1 MYTPLSKRT
10 GQNGSVFQNRQKK
23 NAASRQQVSFE
34 DNRASTVRQQKLMEG
49 IHQSEDTAQ
58 AKTKTPAASSTGSN
72 AVIQRYTVLN
82 PQDYQTTDDGQKPM
96 FPSNQLESERETTR
110 QGGLKSIVSK
120 RNWIP
125 RIHDNPPLKVSQK
138 GLLALESTVGQPR
151 VFYGEAGN
159 IQDFRQR
166 LINIRS
172 RITLD
177 KEPGATVTTPKN
189 PANPD
194 GQTRD
199 LIRVKPVK
207 SPHVN
212 PNEEL
217 MDTSVCTH
225 VSGKIVGG
233 KHLVIG
239 NKSGSEKV
247 LGSVKVSDG
256 NKFGRVLNQ
265 LDENNTTEGF
275 EDQWQNDV
283 NPYIFNNG
291 PISEEVHN
299 YFKTEGFLGI
309 RVRPSARILRALSL
323 DGIPKA
329 LWKQVY
335 KIYDQKNA
343 ENNKLI
349 EGDVFS
355 HITGFLKTQDT
366 IRYKKT
372 KGNQDLT
379 SDLGINEHTAP
390 EVGESF
396 SSFALPSPGT
406 IDHKGITGDGVDVIN
421 LDHSETKK
429 LIKEFLSLQSSSE
442 KLGWLA
448 KSQYQK
454 AKGLVQFGDHHA
466 AVVAKDGPDTVTFEN
481 YNRGVESDVFLDE
494 VWEGWFHGSEEFRK
508 DVNSEVRDM
517 LRSIREEEQNPNYD
531 NYARKNE
538 SFKKKKAAL
547 DRFQQDFIQ
556 ITARVRAKIET
567 NIFDEQNDLWHFNM
581 YGPAGAQFTDENGDV
596 SGQSFHDVWSKSVP
610 NTVTVRTTGL
620 VDHHMTQ
627 SVREKLPALA
637 FQLIKGNNFEDPLYI
652 YTDFIS
658 YVEKYLD
665 PATRRI
671 DLSDVMVKLQKIED
685 DYPDLDSSETKEA
698 AILFNRNKAEILK
711 KIMEFR
717 HGSRMQSQ
725 QLDYNRKKALEL
737 LPTHFEIGLK
747 YARWSQENRTES
759 KRLDNKAAFFTDFYK
774 NG

>member
-1 MYTPLSKRT
+1 MYTPFNKKTVQKNSAI
-10 GQNGSVFQNRQKK
+10 QNKQAKSS
-23 NAASRQQVSFE
+23 ASRQQLSFE
-34 DNRASTVRQQKLMEG
+34 DNRASTVQQQRLIAGIRQ
-49 IHQSEDTAQ
+49 SSDTTQ
-58 AKTKTPAASSTGSN
+58 AKAKSQTAGSN
-72 AVIQRYTVLN
+72 AVIQRYTIVD
-82 PQDYQTTDDGQKPM
+82 PQDYQTQDDGQKPL
-96 FPSNQLESERETTR
+96 FPSNQLESGRETTT
-110 QGGLKSIVSK
+110 QGGLKSVVSK
-120 RNWIP
+120 RNWKL
-125 RIHDNPPLKVSQK
+125 RTKDNPPLKVSEK
-138 GLLALESTVGQPR
+138 GLLALESTVGQPK

-159 IQDFRQR
+159 IQNFRQR

-177 KEPGATVTTPKN
+177 QEPGAKVTTPKN

-194 GQTRD
+194 GQTQD

-217 MDTSVCTH
+217 MDVSVCTF
-225 VSGKIVGG
+225 VSEKIVGG
-233 KHLVIG
+233 KHLVTG
-239 NKSGSEKV
+239 NKPGSEKV
-247 LGSVKVSDG
+247 LGSVKLSDG

-275 EDQWQNDV
+275 EDKWQNDV
-283 NPYIFNNG
+283 SPYTFNNG
-291 PISEEVHN
+291 PISEEVDN
-299 YFKTEGFLGI
+299 YFKTGFLGI
-309 RVRPSARILRALSL
+309 RVRPSDRILRALSA
-323 DGIPKA
+323 DGVPKA

-335 KIYDQKNA
+335 EIYNQKSA
-343 ENNKLI
+343 ENNNSI
-349 EGDVFS
+349 EDDVFP
-355 HITGFLKTQDT
+355 HITGYLKTQDT

-372 KGNQDLT
+372 KGNQELT
-379 SDLGINEHTAP
+379 RDLGINEHTAP
-390 EVGESF
+390 EVGESY

-406 IDHKGITGDGVDVIN
+406 IDQKGITGDGVDVTT
-421 LDHSETKK
+421 LDHSETQK
-429 LIKEFLSLQSSSE
+429 LIKRFLALQTSSE
-442 KLGWLA
+442 KLGLLA

-454 AKGLVQFGDHHA
+454 AKGFVQFGDHHA

-481 YNRGVESDVFLDE
+481 YNRGVESDVFLDD
-494 VWEGWFHGSEEFRK
+494 VWEGWFTGSEEFRK

-531 NYARKNE
+531 NYLRKLR
-538 SFKKKKAAL
+538 SFKKKKEAL
-547 DRFQQDFIQ
+547 DKFQQDFVQ
-556 ITARVRAKIET
+556 ITAKVRAKLET

-581 YGPAGAQFTDENGDV
+581 YGPANKTFTDENGNV

-620 VDHHMTQ
+620 VDHHMIQ

-637 FQLIKGNNFEDPLYI
+637 FQLIKGSNFEDPLYI

-665 PATRRI
+665 PSTRRI

-685 DYPDLDSSETKEA
+685 NYPDLDSSETKEA
-698 AILFNRNKAEILK
+698 AFLFTRNKSEILK

-717 HGSRMQSQ
+717 HASQMQSQ
-725 QLDYNRKKALEL
+725 QHDYNRKKALEL
-737 LPTHFEIGLK
+737 LPTNYEIGLK
-747 YARWSQENRTES
+747 YARWSQENRSES
-759 KRLDNKAAFFTDFYK
+759 KLLSNKAAFFLDFYK

>member
-1 MYTPLSKRT
+1 MYTPLSKKT
-10 GQNGSVFQNRQKK
+10 GQNNSASHEKQAKSS
-23 NAASRQQVSFE
+23 ASRQQVSFE
-34 DNRASTVRQQKLMEG
+34 DNRTSTVWQQKLMEG
-49 IHQSEDTAQ
+49 IRQSADTAQ
-58 AKTKTPAASSTGSN
+58 AKTKTPAASSSGSN

-82 PQDYQTTDDGQKPM
+82 PQDYQTTDDGKKPM
-96 FPSNQLESERETTR
+96 FPSNQLESERETTK
-110 QGGLKSIVSK
+110 QGGLESVVSK
-120 RNWIP
+120 RNWKP
-125 RIHDNPPLKVSQK
+125 RTKDNPPLKVSQK
-138 GLLALESTVGQPR
+138 GLLALESTVGQPK

-217 MDTSVCTH
+217 MDASVCTF
-225 VSGKIVGG
+225 VSEKIVGG
-233 KHLVIG
+233 KNLVIG
-239 NKSGSEKV
+239 DKPGSEKV
-247 LGSVKVSDG
+247 LGSVKLSDG
-256 NKFGRVLNQ
+256 NKFARVLNH
-265 LDENNTTEGF
+265 LDENQTTEGF

-283 NPYIFNNG
+283 SPYVFNNG
-291 PISEEVHN
+291 PISGEVN
-299 YFKTEGFLGI
+299 DYFKTGGFLGI
-309 RVRPSARILRALSL
+309 RVRPSNRILRALSL
-323 DGIPKA
+323 DGVPKD

-335 KIYDQKNA
+335 EIYNQKKA

-349 EGDVFS
+349 EGDVFA

-372 KGNQDLT
+372 KGNEQLT
-379 SDLGINEHTAP
+379 SDLGINEYTAP

-406 IDHKGITGDGVDVIN
+406 IDHKGITGDGVDVTN
-421 LDHSETKK
+421 LDHSETQK
-429 LIKEFLSLQSSSE
+429 LIKRFLALQTSSE
-442 KLGWLA
+442 KLGLLA

-454 AKGLVQFGDHHA
+454 ARGFVQFGDHHA

-481 YNRGVESDVFLDE
+481 YNRGVESDVFLDD
-494 VWEGWFHGSEEFRK
+494 VWEGWFTGSEEFRK

-531 NYARKNE
+531 NYDRKKE
-538 SFKKKKAAL
+538 SFKKKKEAL
-547 DRFQQDFIQ
+547 DKFQQGFIQ
-556 ITARVRAKIET
+556 ITSKVRAKLES

-581 YGPAGAQFTDENGDV
+581 YGPAGAQFTDENGNI
-596 SGQSFHDVWSKSVP
+596 SGQSFHEVWSKSVP

-652 YTDFIS
+652 YTEFIS

-665 PATRRI
+665 PSTKRI

-685 DYPDLDSSETKEA
+685 NYPDLDSSETKEA
-698 AILFNRNKAEILK
+698 GFLFNRNKPEILK

-717 HGSRMQSQ
+717 HGSNMQTQ

-737 LPTHFEIGLK
+737 LPTNYKIGLK
-747 YARWSQENRTES
+747 YAQWSQENRTES
-759 KRLDNKAAFFTDFYK
+759 KRLSNKAAFFMDVYK

>member
-1 MYTPLSKRT
+1 MYAPFNKRT
-10 GQNGSVFQNRQKK
+10 VQKSSASNQK
-23 NAASRQQVSFE
+23 QAKPSASRQQLSFE
-34 DNRASTVRQQKLMEG
+34 DNRASTVRQQKLIAG
-49 IHQSEDTAQ
+49 IRQSSDTTQ
-58 AKTKTPAASSTGSN
+58 AKAKTPATSSIGSN
-72 AVIQRYTVLN
+72 AVIQRYTIVD
-82 PQDYQTTDDGQKPM
+82 PQDYQTQNDGQKPL
-96 FPSNQLESERETTR
+96 FPSNQLESVRETTK
-110 QGGLKSIVSK
+110 QGGLKSVVSK
-120 RNWIP
+120 RNWKP
-125 RIHDNPPLKVSQK
+125 RTKDNPPLKVSQK
-138 GLLALESTVGQPR
+138 GLLALESTVGQPK

-159 IQDFRQR
+159 IQNFRQR

-172 RITLD
+172 RITLEQ
-177 KEPGATVTTPKN
+177 EPGAKVTTPKN

-194 GQTRD
+194 GQTQD

-217 MDTSVCTH
+217 MDVSVCTF
-225 VSGKIVGG
+225 VSEKIVGG

-239 NKSGSEKV
+239 NKPGSEKV
-247 LGSVKVSDG
+247 LGSVKLSDG

-283 NPYIFNNG
+283 SPYTFNNG
-291 PISEEVHN
+291 PINEEVHN
-299 YFKTEGFLGI
+299 YFKTGFLGI
-309 RVRPSARILRALSL
+309 RVRPSDRILRALSA
-323 DGIPKA
+323 DGVPKA

-335 KIYDQKNA
+335 EIYNQKSA
-343 ENNKLI
+343 ENNDSI
-349 EGDVFS
+349 EDDVFS
-355 HITGFLKTQDT
+355 HIKGYLRTQDT

-372 KGNQDLT
+372 KGNQELT

-390 EVGESF
+390 EVGESY
-396 SSFALPSPGT
+396 SSFALPAPGT
-406 IDHKGITGDGVDVIN
+406 IDQKGITGDGVDVTT
-421 LDHSETKK
+421 LDPSETQK
-429 LIKEFLSLQSSSE
+429 LIKRFLALQTSSE
-442 KLGWLA
+442 KLGLVA

-454 AKGLVQFGDHHA
+454 ARGFVQFGDHHA

-481 YNRGVESDVFLDE
+481 YNRGVESDVFLDD
-494 VWEGWFHGSEEFRK
+494 VWEGWFNGSEEFRK

-531 NYARKNE
+531 NYLRKLR
-538 SFKKKKAAL
+538 SFKKKKEAL
-547 DRFQQDFIQ
+547 DKFQQDFVQ
-556 ITARVRAKIET
+556 ITAKVRAKLET

-581 YGPAGAQFTDENGDV
+581 YGPAGAQFTDENGNI
-596 SGQSFHDVWSKSVP
+596 SGQSFHEVWSKSVP

-620 VDHHMTQ
+620 LDHHMIQ

-637 FQLIKGNNFEDPLYI
+637 FQLIKGSNFEDPLYI

-665 PATRRI
+665 PSTRRI

-685 DYPDLDSSETKEA
+685 NYPDLDSSETKEA
-698 AILFNRNKAEILK
+698 DILFTRNKSEILK

-717 HGSRMQSQ
+717 HASKMESQ
-725 QLDYNRKKALEL
+725 RLEYNRNKAFEL

>member
-1 MYTPLSKRT
+1 MYAPFNKRT
-10 GQNGSVFQNRQKK
+10 VQKSSASNQKQAKGS
-23 NAASRQQVSFE
+23 ASRQQLSFV
-34 DNRASTVRQQKLMEG
+34 DNRASTVQQQTLLEG
-49 IHQSEDTAQ
+49 IRQSSDSAQ
-58 AKTKTPAASSTGSN
+58 TKAKTTSSAGSN
-72 AVIQRYTVLN
+72 AVIQRYTILN
-82 PQDYQTTDDGQKPM
+82 PQDYQTQNDGQKPL
-96 FPSNQLESERETTR
+96 FPSNQLESGRETTR
-110 QGGLKSIVSK
+110 QGGIKSVVSK
-120 RNWIP
+120 RNWKP
-125 RIHDNPPLKVSQK
+125 RTKDNPPLKVSQK
-138 GLLALESTVGQPR
+138 GLLALESTVGQPK

-159 IQDFRQR
+159 IQNFRQR

-177 KEPGATVTTPKN
+177 KEPGAKVTTPKN

-194 GQTRD
+194 GQTQD

-217 MDTSVCTH
+217 MDASVCTF
-225 VSGKIVGG
+225 VSEKIVGG

-239 NKSGSEKV
+239 NKPGSEKV
-247 LGSVKVSDG
+247 LGSVKLSDG

-275 EDQWQNDV
+275 ENQWQNDV
-283 NPYIFNNG
+283 NPYTFNNG
-291 PISEEVHN
+291 PISQEVHN
-299 YFKTEGFLGI
+299 YFKTGFLGI
-309 RVRPSARILRALSL
+309 RVRPSDRILRALSA
-323 DGIPKA
+323 DGVPKA

-335 KIYDQKNA
+335 EIYNQKSA
-343 ENNKLI
+343 ENNDSI
-349 EGDVFS
+349 EDDVFS
-355 HITGFLKTQDT
+355 HIKGYLMTQDT

-372 KGNQDLT
+372 KGNQELT

-390 EVGESF
+390 EVGESY

-406 IDHKGITGDGVDVIN
+406 IDQKGITGDGVDVTTLN
-421 LDHSETKK
+421 HSETQK
-429 LIKEFLSLQSSSE
+429 LIERFLALQTSSE

-448 KSQYQK
+448 KSQYQT
-454 AKGLVQFGDHHA
+454 AKGFVQFGDHHA

-481 YNRGVESDVFLDE
+481 YNRGVESDVFLDD
-494 VWEGWFHGSEEFRK
+494 VWEGWFTGSEEFRK

-531 NYARKNE
+531 NYLRKLR
-538 SFKKKKAAL
+538 SFKKKKEAL
-547 DRFQQDFIQ
+547 DKFQQDFVQ
-556 ITARVRAKIET
+556 ITAKVRAKLET

-581 YGPAGAQFTDENGDV
+581 YGPAGAQFTDENGNI

-620 VDHHMTQ
+620 VDHHMIQ

-637 FQLIKGNNFEDPLYI
+637 FQLIKGSNFEDPLYI
-652 YTDFIS
+652 YTDFMS

-665 PATRRI
+665 PSTRRI

-685 DYPDLDSSETKEA
+685 DYPDLDDSETKEA
-698 AILFNRNKAEILK
+698 TILFTRNKPEILK
-711 KIMEFR
+711 KIVEFR
-717 HGSRMQSQ
+717 HASRMESQ
-725 QLDYNRKKALEL
+725 RLEYNRSKAFDL